1 LIYTGVQIIRIE
13 YDMKG
18 KIFSAN
24 IAAKN
29 YDQAVKYLAS
39 LVKQP
44 FHVTSTGA
52 MGKLDLIT
60 PEIEAFVIKNYESKK
75 EKKSGNVDPNP
86 DAPRAPKRSI
96 RKKDA
101 GE

>member
-44 FHVTSTGA
+44 FHVTSTGSI
-52 MGKLDLIT
+52 GKLDLIT
-60 PEIEAFVIKNYESKK
+60 PEIEDFVIKNHESKK
-75 EKKSGNVDPNP
+75 TKESSKSDV
-86 DAPRAPKRSI
+86 AKSPKRSI